1 VTTRRAQVVAL
12 VAAVVVLL
20 GTMAAMIAWSADRDD
35 DRGDFRVAGHGWAWD
50 DDGDRPWRGGGS
62 MMDGDGP
69 WGGGPMMG
77 GPGAGGWMMG
87 WGGDVETIPGSGP
100 VDEQGARDAA
110 QKWVDEYAAGAELSD
125 AETMPRGYWFRASEG
140 DTDVAVIMVD
150 DDSGTVVGHL
160 LDGRAPAT
168 D

>member
-1 VTTRRAQVVAL
+1 VVAL

-20 GTMAAMIAWSADRDD
+20 GSMAATAAWAANDD
-35 DRGDFRVAGHGWAWD
+35 DRWVGHPMGRGWD
-50 DDGDRPWRGGGS
+50 DDGDWAWHGGGS
-62 MMDGDGP
+62 MMGGP

-77 GPGAGGWMMG
+77 GGMMG

-110 QKWVDEYAAGAELSD
+110 QEWVDEYAEGAELGD
-125 AETMPRGYWFRASEG
+125 PATMPMGYWFRASEDG
-140 DTDVAVIMVD
+140 AVVAVIMVD

-160 LDGRAPAT
+160 LDSRAPAA